1 MRIVQQIVY
10 KLVDRPA
17 PAEERMEKVS
27 TLLSQAFVSQSLA
40 DRVADALVDAI
51 EKGEL
56 PPGTRIREAT
66 LARQLGISRGPL
78 REALQRL
85 EGRKLLQYT
94 PNFGMKVAAPSR
106 ADIINIFEIRE
117 ALEGLACRLAT
128 ERMSDDEIEELFQLL
143 DVHRTGRDLR
153 EGSAYYQQAGELDI
167 HFRIANGSGN
177 KHLVD
182 MLCGELYHFIRIYR
196 FRASSAE
203 GRPKRAFEEHSA
215 IIAAMRARDPD
226 LAESLMRKH
235 IRGAIDALRET
246 EADARKAA
254 VSDTAD

>member
-1 MRIVQQIVY
+1 MQQIVY
-10 KLVDRPA
+10 KLVDRHGA
-17 PAEERMEKVS
+17 VEWRMEKVG
-27 TLLSQAFVSQSLA
+27 TVLNQTFVSQSLA
-40 DRVADALVDAI
+40 DRVADVILEAI

-94 PNFGMKVAAPSR
+94 PNLGMRVVAPSR

-128 ERMSDDEIEELFQLL
+128 ERMTDDQIEELVQLL

-153 EGSAYYQQAGELDI
+153 EGSAYYQAAGELDL
-167 HFRIANGSGN
+167 HYRIVTRCGN
-177 KHLVD
+177 QHLVD
-182 MLCGELYHFIRIYR
+182 MLCDELYHMIRIYR
-196 FRASSAE
+196 FRASWVE
-203 GRPKRAFEEHSA
+203 GRPQRAFEEHSA

-226 LAESLMRKH
+226 LAETLMRKH
-235 IRGAIDALRET
+235 IRSAIHALRQIET
-246 EADARKAA
+246 DEDSAPVSEKAG
-254 VSDTAD
+254 